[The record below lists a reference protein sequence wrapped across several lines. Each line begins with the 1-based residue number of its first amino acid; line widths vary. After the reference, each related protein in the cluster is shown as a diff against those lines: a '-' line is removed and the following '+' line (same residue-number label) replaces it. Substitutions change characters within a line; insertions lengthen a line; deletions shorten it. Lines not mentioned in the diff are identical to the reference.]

1 LRKWFRL
8 SSKVQCLK
16 LSVWFSRLSR
26 DIGSVSFMLIYQK
39 RTIFQL
45 GNAIVIWKLSIDRL
59 NSISGPQSINQLD
72 TTNWNILVRSEDH
85 NRHSIQLIHQN
96 RWEFEN
102 IIIFVSIYQVN
113 SITFI
118 HILSNFNNI
127 VSINCLMS
135 KD

>member
-1 LRKWFRL
+1 MRKWFRL

-26 DIGSVSFMLIYQK
+26 DIGGVSFMLIYQK